1 MYVDKLKNVPTNLNN
16 LKVKIDKLNV
26 EKLVPVRV
34 DLNKLSDSVKNDAV
48 KKDVYN
54 VKIKNIENKTPDVTD
69 LVTNT
74 TFNAKINE
82 DK

>member
-1 MYVDKLKNVPTNLNN
+1 M
-16 LKVKIDKLNV
+16 KVKIDKLNV

-54 VKIKNIENKTPDVTD
+54 VKIKK
-69 LVTNT
+69 L
-74 TFNAKINE
+74 KI
-82 DK
+82 KPLTLLT